1 MKVRAAHRL
10 RGTRV
15 GTSPT
20 VVHMFLAGRIKTICP
35 AHALETQSGKNMEPL
50 RSEAALQQIFHSGCR
65 WRKRGTITTRP
76 SIVETRRS
84 CFRVKGSKGT
94 LRIYAAREE
103 AGEGREDMGRKA
115 RNRGGRDSVIEVEC
129 TQHDGSKSVSGN
141 RIAKGKPL
149 EN

>member
-1 MKVRAAHRL
+1 VKVRAARRL

-15 GTSPT
+15 GARPT
-20 VVHMFLAGRIKTICP
+20 VVHMSLAGRIKTICP
-35 AHALETQSGKNMEPL
+35 DHALETQSGKNMEAL

-76 SIVETRRS
+76 SIVETRDA
-84 CFRVKGSKGT
+84 RVSGSNGQRTHFGYMQQERKRGKVE
-94 LRIYAAREE
+94 R
-103 AGEGREDMGRKA
+103 MGRKA

-129 TQHDGSKSVSGN
+129 TQHDGLKPVSGN